1 LQDTAVYDSQQK
13 NISGQITIG
22 AGWGTVSGSASKSNI
37 DANYASVNEQSGII
51 AGNGGFD
58 ITVKGNTDLN
68 GGTIV
73 SAAPKE
79 LNSLDTGSLTFNNL
93 ENYAE
98 YKVSSSSIGFN
109 MGGSYSNLVQR
120 TLASQAPQALNSG
133 EKVSSTTYAAPC
145 PLLI

>member
-1 LQDTAVYDSQQK
+1 MQDTAVYDSQQK
-13 NISGQITIG
+13 NISGQITVG

-37 DANYASVNEQSGII
+37 EADYASVNEQSGII

-79 LNSLDTGSLTFNNL
+79 LNSLNTGSLAITFYGSGVEFPLYDIIQIESYHKSRRQSHAKKTKNR
-93 ENYAE
+93 
-98 YKVSSSSIGFN
+98 SSRLSS
-109 MGGSYSNLVQR
+109 
-120 TLASQAPQALNSG
+120 
-133 EKVSSTTYAAPC
+133 
-145 PLLI
+145 